1 MKTFKSIK
9 SLRKYIL
16 SLKKEG
22 DSIGFVPTMG
32 FLHAGHIELIKKC
45 VSEND
50 ISVVS
55 IYVNPKQFGE
65 GEDFSDYPRDI
76 NRDMEILENE
86 RVDILFYPENSEM
99 YPEKQLAL
107 VDVRGLSDVLCGKR
121 RPGHFM
127 GVATVVLKLF
137 NIVNPDMAYFGQK
150 DAQQLVIIKK
160 MVKDLN
166 VSVRIKSIPIIRDD
180 NGLALSSRN
189 SYLSN
194 NEKIIATQLSKALF
208 KAKSM
213 IENDNILDPLKII
226 DFIQERLKK
235 TGGINIDY
243 VEIRRLTDLS
253 ESGIIDRKDCIVAV
267 AIYIGK
273 VRLIDNFILGEI

>member
-16 SLKKEG
+16 SLKKKG
-22 DSIGFVPTMG
+22 DNIGFVPTMG
-32 FLHAGHIELIKKC
+32 FLHSGHIELIKKC

-76 NRDMEILENE
+76 NRDMKILENE

-99 YPEKQLAL
+99 YPEKQLAF
-107 VDVRGLSDVLCGKR
+107 VDVKGLSDVLCGKR
-121 RPGHFM
+121 RPGHFL

-166 VSVRIKSIPIIRDD
+166 VSVKIKSISIIRDD

-194 NEKIIATQLSKALF
+194 NEKIIATQLSKTLF
-208 KAKSM
+208 KAKLM
-213 IENDNILDPLKII
+213 IEDDNILDPLKII

-235 TGGINIDY
+235 TSGINIDY

-253 ESGIIDRKDCIVAV
+253 KSAIIDKKDCIVAV